1 MDTLVPR
8 YSAYMLIR
16 GQGEIIFA
24 SPTAVE
30 QAAWMTGAPPGA
42 FWSLEEVL
50 RALYPIEAEAAR
62 AQARLE
68 RALDLVRK
76 GRELRLLAEIPV
88 PDLRPGF
95 WDLQLALKPDTPT
108 ETFLL
113 SFRPRREAPARD
125 RGHGPAQTLR
135 QGAAQARAI
144 LDRALL
150 EADLPDPMEGPLPEG
165 LGGLVALVDRAR
177 GLLGSLEAPP
187 ANPLPGEPSRRVGI
201 HG

>member
-30 QAAWMTGAPPGA
+30 QAAWMTGAAPGG
-42 FWSLEEVL
+42 FWTLEEIL
-50 RALYPIEAEAAR
+50 RALFPIEADLTR
-62 AQARLE
+62 AQAQLD
-68 RALDLVRK
+68 RALALVRR
-76 GRELRLLAEIPV
+76 GRQLHLFLEIPV

-95 WDLQLALKPDTPT
+95 WDLHLALKPDAPT

-125 RGHGPAQTLR
+125 RGQGPAQALR

-187 ANPLPGEPSRRVGI
+187 ANPLPGEASRRIGI